1 MPKKKSID
9 PKRKLVLAGSRK
21 PQMQRQPS
29 RNWTKE
35 KEREFLSVLAETCN
49 VTRAVEA
56 VGMSGPGAYKRRKRN
71 AAFRAAWMEAVSTAY
86 QRLELA
92 LLDRSLNGTE
102 KVITRRD
109 GSEDRMREFPNQLGL
124 SLLKMHRAN
133 AAEYEAS
140 SEMTAEDVDELR
152 ERILRKLDRLQQRR
166 DRERAQGSD

>member
-1 MPKKKSID
+1 VAQKPIKRG
-9 PKRKLVLAGSRK
+9 RKLVLAGSRK
-21 PQMQRQPS
+21 PQMQREPR
-29 RNWTKE
+29 RNWNRQ

-49 VTRAVEA
+49 VTRALEA

-102 KVITRRD
+102 KVITRSD
-109 GSEDRMREFPNQLGL
+109 GSQDRMREFPNQLGL

-133 AAEYEAS
+133 VTQYEACSEMAAEE
-140 SEMTAEDVDELR
+140 VDELR
-152 ERILRKLDRLQQRR
+152 ERVLKKLDRLQQRR
-166 DRERAQGSD
+166 ERERAERGE

>member
-1 MPKKKSID
+1 MARKPIKRG
-9 PKRKLVLAGSRK
+9 RKLVLAGDRK

-29 RNWTKE
+29 RNWTRE

-71 AAFRAAWMEAVSTAY
+71 AAFRAAWMEAISTAY

-102 KVITRRD
+102 RIITRSN

-124 SLLKMHRAN
+124 SLLKMHRASV
-133 AAEYEAS
+133 AEFEAS
-140 SEMTAEDVDELR
+140 SEIVPEDVEDLR
-152 ERILRKLDRLQQRR
+152 ERVLRKLERLQQRR
-166 DRERAQGSD
+166 DRERAQGSE